1 MSLFGYPFYPGLVKC
16 MYIWASV
23 SFWKHVQVIS
33 LYTFYHKTQMPITDS
48 PGFYQNTT
56 KKHLPIK
63 GRINFLD
70 GQPVWG
76 VSKNKLVSSKYW

>member
-1 MSLFGYPFYPGLVKC
+1 
-16 MYIWASV
+16 
-23 SFWKHVQVIS
+23 
-33 LYTFYHKTQMPITDS
+33 MPITDS

-76 VSKNKLVSSKYW
+76 VSQNKLVSYKYW